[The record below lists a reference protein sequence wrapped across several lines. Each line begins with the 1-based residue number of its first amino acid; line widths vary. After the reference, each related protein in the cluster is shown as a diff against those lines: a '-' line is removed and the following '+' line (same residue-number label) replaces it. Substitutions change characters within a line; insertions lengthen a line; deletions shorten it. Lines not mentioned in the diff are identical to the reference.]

1 MLVVGGRN
9 SVTGALIGVAVITIG
24 NETTRYLAGPDVDLP
39 GLGWLLRD
47 GLTDIFLGGAM
58 LLFMIFRPKGLV
70 EDWELGDWLR
80 RRFRR
85 GHDAAPEPA
94 RPVDASAQPPVELVA
109 DSIGVAFGGFRALIG
124 ADLTASR
131 DEVVGLI
138 GPNGA
143 GKTTLLN
150 VITGLV
156 PPTEGSYSLAGE
168 PLAGRPPH
176 EIARAGLA
184 RTFQNLRL
192 FPALSVREN
201 VEIVGLVAD
210 RHRPDRPRPTADQLL
225 VQAGLWEH
233 RDRRARELDYGNAR
247 RLELARAAALAP
259 DFLLLDE
266 PTSGMSDSESLT
278 MIEQVRGMAGL
289 IGAGVVV
296 IDHDLGFITGICDRI
311 TCLDQGQIIATGTP
325 DEVRTHPDV
334 MAAYLGSQA

>member
-1 MLVVGGRN
+1 MLIVGGRN

-24 NETTRYLAGPDVDLP
+24 NEATRYLAGPSVDVP
-39 GLGWLLRD
+39 GLDWLLRE

-70 EDWELGDWLR
+70 EDWELGDWLA

-85 GHDAAPEPA
+85 HAETQPEPA
-94 RPVDASAQPPVELVA
+94 PAVETTGDIELVA
-109 DSIGVAFGGFRALIG
+109 DDVGVTFGGFRALAG
-124 ADLTASR
+124 ADLTAAR

-156 PPTEGSYSLAGE
+156 VPSSGSYSVGGTSLVGLPAH
-168 PLAGRPPH
+168 A
-176 EIARAGLA
+176 IARAGLA

-192 FPALSVREN
+192 FPALTVLEN

-210 RHRPDRPRPTADQLL
+210 SHRGDRPRPAADQLL
-225 VQAGLWEH
+225 LQAGIWEH

-266 PTSGMSDSESLT
+266 PTSGMSDTESLA
-278 MIEQVRGMAGL
+278 MIDLVRGMASL

-311 TCLDQGQIIATGTP
+311 SSLDQGQIIATGTP
-325 DEVRTHPDV
+325 DEVRRDPSV
-334 MAAYLGSQA
+334 MSAYLGTHG